1 MNNSAVVKV
10 TYYNGKLQNFDLDGA
25 PKELQ
30 DRIKAMLQHTNI
42 EHYWKSGNTAIC
54 IVSMHVN
61 NLLNWILASGWTL
74 THCFSSSE
82 RVNAST
88 DTYVFQ
94 K

>member
-10 TYYNGKLQNFDLDGA
+10 NNASGLLQYFDLDGA

-42 EHYWKSGNTAIC
+42 THSWDGAVCSFIAG
-54 IVSMHVN
+54 MHVN
-61 NLLNWILASGWTL
+61 NLLNWVLASGWTL

-82 RVNAST
+82 RENWCA